1 MFKVQFSV
9 ALAVIFYLAQNQ
21 TPPANKKM
29 VILAELPWRREC
41 QLGES
46 EGKPDETY
54 MNRREFNRKERYI
67 QFWRSPIAS
76 FGESTVNWRSETPNQ
91 GFRFFD
97 GQFASSE
104 KQRPMPHTRIQ
115 DELHGKRKSATPAL
129 APIPPHKSAKS
140 PKIHA
145 FLRHGGRC
153 DYTQRKP
160 RKFRATNFMTG
171 LLPPIARAADH
182 AALRYPRKS

>member
-1 MFKVQFSV
+1 MRPDSASWLRNITQRLPERNFNCHALRGKRPSVPMGWFGCVFFLFKVQFSI
-9 ALAVIFYLAQNQ
+9 ALAVIFNLAQNQ
-21 TPPANKKM
+21 NPPANKKL
-29 VILAELPWRREC
+29 VVLAELPWRREC

-54 MNRREFNRKERYI
+54 MNRREFDRGARYAR
-67 QFWRSPIAS
+67 FRRSPIAS

-115 DELHGKRKSATPAL
+115 DELHGKRIDRRRRTSK
-129 APIPPHKSAKS
+129 
-140 PKIHA
+140 
-145 FLRHGGRC
+145 
-153 DYTQRKP
+153 
-160 RKFRATNFMTG
+160 
-171 LLPPIARAADH
+171 
-182 AALRYPRKS
+182 